1 MCISD
6 FQGGGIAQHG
16 RCQSGRID
24 LEHGQIALFIGTDQR
39 SIVFITAAGADR
51 DRICVFDDVMIGDDV
66 AVLCQDD
73 TAAGTAADI
82 LLERIAAVGDRFGL
96 NLNDRVCTLLD
107 DRFDRAGIL

>member
-1 MCISD
+1 
-6 FQGGGIAQHG
+6 
-16 RCQSGRID
+16 
-24 LEHGQIALFIGTDQR
+24 
-39 SIVFITAAGADR
+39 
-51 DRICVFDDVMIGDDV
+51 MIGDDV

-96 NLNDRVCTLLD
+96 DLNDRVCTLLD